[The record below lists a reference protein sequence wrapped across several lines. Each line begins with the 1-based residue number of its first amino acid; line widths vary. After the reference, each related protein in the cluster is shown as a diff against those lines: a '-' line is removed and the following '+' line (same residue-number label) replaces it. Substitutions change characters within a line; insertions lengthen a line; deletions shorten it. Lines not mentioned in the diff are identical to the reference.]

1 MLPHRNGENSQ
12 RERGAGARHA
22 GSWRGQG
29 WPRGRWACAHHRGR
43 RLLVGRPPLE
53 ELLLRVGR
61 LLMVSDRREGKP
73 GQEPCEDLQG
83 YAGRLGTQGRRR
95 EGV

>member
-1 MLPHRNGENSQ
+1 M
-12 RERGAGARHA
+12 
-22 GSWRGQG
+22 
-29 WPRGRWACAHHRGR
+29 GR
-43 RLLVGRPPLE
+43 LPLE
-53 ELLLRVGR
+53 ELPLRVGR

-83 YAGRLGTQGRRR
+83 YAGRIETLRRRR